1 MRTGQRG
8 IDLIKSFE
16 DLRLEAYRDS
26 VGIWT
31 IGYGH
36 TGPEVR
42 AGDTITARQA
52 DMLLEADLLTAE
64 RGVLD
69 ALDMYRPSEF
79 DACVSL
85 TFNVGVKAFKNSTL
99 VKLHNVGNRLGASKE
114 FPRWS
119 KASGAELRGLL
130 RRRFVEAALYLED
143 K

>member
-1 MRTGQRG
+1 MRTGPRG
-8 IDLIKSFE
+8 IALIKSFE
-16 DLRLEAYRDS
+16 RLELKAYRDS
-26 VGIWT
+26 VGILT

-42 AGDTITARQA
+42 VSDEITEHQA
-52 DMLLEADLLTAE
+52 NILLEADLLTAE

-69 ALDMYRPSEF
+69 ALDMYRQSEF

-85 TFNVGVKAFKNSTL
+85 AFNVGVKAFKGSTL
-99 VKLHNVGNRLGASKE
+99 ARLHNAGNRMGAAKE
-114 FPRWS
+114 FQRWC
-119 KASGAELRGLL
+119 KAAGKELRGLL

>member
-8 IDLIKSFE
+8 IELIKSFE
-16 DLRLEAYRDS
+16 QLRLEAYRDS

-42 AGDTITARQA
+42 AGDKISERQA

-69 ALDMYRPSEF
+69 ALDMHRVSEF

-85 TFNVGVKAFKNSTL
+85 AFNVGVKAFKGSTL
-99 VKLHNVGNRLGASKE
+99 VKLHNAGNRMGAAKE
-114 FPRWS
+114 FQRWC
-119 KASGAELRGLL
+119 KAAGKELRGLL
-130 RRRFVEAALYLED
+130 RRRFMEAALYLED
-143 K
+143 T